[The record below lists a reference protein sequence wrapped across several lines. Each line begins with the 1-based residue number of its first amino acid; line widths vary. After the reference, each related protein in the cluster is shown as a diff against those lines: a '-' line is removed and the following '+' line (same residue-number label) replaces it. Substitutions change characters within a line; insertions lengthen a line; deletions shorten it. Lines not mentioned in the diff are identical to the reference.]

1 MDPQPG
7 GCFSFTGAAITASA
21 LVALGAAPVVLLGL
35 LALAG

>member
-7 GCFSFTGAAITASA
+7 GCFSFIGAALTASA
-21 LVALGAAPVVLLGL
+21 LVALAAAPVVMLGL